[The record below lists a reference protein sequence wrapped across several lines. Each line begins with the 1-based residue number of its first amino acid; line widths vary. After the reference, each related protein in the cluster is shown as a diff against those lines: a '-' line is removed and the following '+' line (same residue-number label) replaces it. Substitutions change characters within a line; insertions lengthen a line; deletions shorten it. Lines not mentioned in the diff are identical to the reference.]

1 MYLAM
6 AVHIASM
13 IAIMYYHVVC
23 RSAYVRTCV
32 VVVL

>member
-13 IAIMYYHVVC
+13 IAIMYYVVC